1 MVIKQKILVTG
12 ADGQLGM
19 ELRQLAATLPLYD
32 FIFTTRKELPLDDT
46 SLLKEK
52 LEHYQPQYIINCAAY
67 TAVDKAE
74 SEKELAYL
82 INAIAVG
89 TMAVFC
95 EENNVRLLHLST
107 DYVFDGGAT
116 TPYREEETTHPQ
128 SIYGHSK
135 LEGESLVRQHNPGA
149 IIIRTAW
156 VYSRFGKNF
165 VKTMLRLMK
174 EKEEIAVVNDQLGAP
189 TYAADLAAAILQI
202 ITSSQ
207 WEPGIYH
214 YSNLGT
220 ASWYEFAVAIAAL
233 SGSNCRVNPI
243 PTSAFPTPAKRPAY
257 SVLDKKKIMEVFDIA
272 IPHWKDSLAECLQKL
287 N

>member
-19 ELRQLAATLPLYD
+19 ELRQLASSLPLYN
-32 FIFTTRKELPLDDT
+32 FIFTTRKELPFDDT

-52 LEHYQPQYIINCAAY
+52 LEYYQPQYIINCAAY

-74 SEKELAYL
+74 TEKELAYL
-82 INAIAVG
+82 VNAIAAG
-89 TMAVFC
+89 TMAAFC
-95 EENNVRLLHLST
+95 EENNVRLVHIST
-107 DYVFDGGAT
+107 DYVFDGRAT
-116 TPYREEETTHPQ
+116 IPYSEEETTNPQ
-128 SIYGHSK
+128 SVYGHSK
-135 LEGESLVRQHNPGA
+135 LEGESLVLQNNPGA

-174 EKEEIAVVNDQLGAP
+174 EKEAIGVVNDQFGTP
-189 TYAADLAAAILQI
+189 THAADLASAILQI
-202 ITSSQ
+202 IASQ
-207 WEPGIYH
+207 QWQPGIYN

-220 ASWYEFAVAIAAL
+220 TSWYEFAVAISEL
-233 SGSNCRVNPI
+233 SGSNCKVNPI

-257 SVLDKKKIMEVFDIA
+257 SVLDKKKIMQVFDMA
-272 IPHWKDSLAECLQKL
+272 IPHWKDSLADCLQNL